1 MSQYWSKLVHDLEPY
16 VPGEQPKDQQ
26 YIKLNTNECPYPPSP
41 KAIAAMQA
49 ECADTL
55 RLYSDPSCADLK
67 NAIAEFYGVGGDN
80 VFVGN
85 GSDEVLAHVFRGLL
99 KHDKPILYPDL
110 SYGFYPIYR
119 QFFEMEAVS
128 IPLRDDFTINLDD
141 YVQDNGGII
150 FANPN
155 APTGLAV
162 SLADIEGLAQR
173 NTDSVIVVDEA
184 YVDFGAETAVPLT
197 QKYPNVLV
205 VQTFS
210 KSRSLAGLR
219 VGMAIGNKALIDG
232 LERVKNS
239 FHPYTLGRMDLAG
252 AAASI
257 RDRDYFEA
265 TRQKVIATRHTTETK
280 LKALGFTVVPS
291 QTNFLFARPPAG
303 NAEELYLKLKAAG
316 VLVRYFS
323 KARISEYLR
332 ITIGT
337 DEEMNI
343 FLAKLEAILT
353 EAKL

>member
-55 RLYSDPSCADLK
+55 RLYSDPSCSELK
-67 NAIAEFYGVGGDN
+67 SAIADFYQVGSDN

-99 KHDKPILYPDL
+99 KHDKSILYPDL

-141 YVQDNGGII
+141 YAQDNGGII

-162 SLADIEGLAQR
+162 SLSEIEGLAQR

-219 VGMAIGNKALIDG
+219 VGMAIGDKALIDG

-257 RDRDYFEA
+257 RDRDHFDA
-265 TRQKVIATRHTTETK
+265 TRQKVIATRSMTATK
-280 LKALGFTVVPS
+280 LKALGFAIVPS
-291 QTNFLFARPPAG
+291 QANFLFARPPAG

-337 DEEMNI
+337 DEEMNT
-343 FLAKLEAILT
+343 FLAKLEAILNDN
-353 EAKL
+353 A